1 MDRNIPKQM
10 NCFETVVRLKKLIFS
25 CCTLLASLGL
35 FSFAPTL
42 SHAQD
47 ALMRSRQAGSSQ
59 QLLEEEAH
67 VDGQQYA
74 ILASEIATAKK
85 LIFEFDASEA
95 AEVSQEIV
103 DSFDVSA
110 PPELALE
117 AYVVLGRLAVR
128 IGDFGA
134 AMHYFS
140 QATKLEKQTG
150 GGHKTSS
157 LYAELGESLQK
168 MGYFGPAMRCYKEA
182 QGNSIASDL
191 GERCLVNQAFLHLEL
206 GELEEAAAVARRLAV
221 RVGGKRNAEQLLVIN
236 AIRLFNG
243 QAEEVVAQF
252 GAAADSDVKKI
263 CESHRDYHWLMCN
276 AYMALEQD
284 EEAIYH
290 AEALDRKGES
300 LFCGAPAKLLQSK
313 SLMRSG
319 RKEEGIKTL
328 KAIQEGPFHLV
339 ASVAASKL
347 LAGILSED
355 GRFEEAAELFESTL
369 ETSAKHHEEL
379 LAIEAK
385 VSQREILLRSE
396 MQRQQKLHNKI
407 REENETL
414 AHENDMAW
422 RAFGLAV
429 GFIFVVA
436 AAICFQ
442 MTLSELRK
450 EKRLKNLQQKHNS
463 ALVEVV
469 NQTSEAL
476 TREVTERVELEKS
489 LERKRRDE
497 AIGKLTGNVAHDFN
511 NLLQVIIS
519 TNEHL
524 RSKALAYTEF
534 DRELIATS
542 TKSAQT
548 GASIVRQ
555 LLAYARQQVLA
566 PQSIPLDRY
575 FEGTSDLLKA
585 AVMRPSVL
593 ELENSCGE
601 LRIKVDPT
609 QLTTSLINLLANALD
624 AMPNGGKIRLA
635 ARPFGSNPDDE
646 GEWDLEEFQDHLLIE
661 VIDEGKGLTAEEK
674 KHVFEPFYSTKPTAT
689 GTGLGLSSV
698 LGFVQQSGGDI
709 QIFDNADTGLRVSMV
724 FPVSEEP
731 SPFTDEAVEGIAPVG
746 GKVLIVEDNSYV
758 AYSVRNDLEQ
768 LGFET
773 HWVDN
778 GRDAIELFIDEFVFD
793 AVVSDVRM
801 PGDVSGIELRDWIRQ
816 NYPETGFV
824 LMSGYSYVDTNP
836 ERSAFLQKPFTPIE
850 LLQAIHSELQERLMH
865 EETQVECLVKKK

>member
-1 MDRNIPKQM
+1 MDRITPKQTT
-10 NCFETVVRLKKLIFS
+10 CFEIAERLKQSNLSS
-25 CCTLLASLGL
+25 CLRLALLAL
-35 FSFAPTL
+35 FFFTPSF
-42 SHAQD
+42 SRAQD
-47 ALMRSRQAGSSQ
+47 ALMRSEPTELSQ
-59 QLLEEEAH
+59 HFLEEQAH
-67 VDGQQYA
+67 VDAQQDA
-74 ILASEIATAKK
+74 ILAAKIAAAKK
-85 LIFEFDASEA
+85 LLPGIEASEA
-95 AEVSQEIV
+95 EELSQKIV
-103 DSFDVSA
+103 DAFDTSA
-110 PPELALE
+110 PPRLSLE
-117 AYVVLGRLAVR
+117 TYVVLGRLAVR
-128 IGDFGA
+128 FDDYAA

-150 GGHKTSS
+150 VGMQTSS
-157 LYAELGESLQK
+157 LYAELGESLQRI
-168 MGYFGPAMRCYKEA
+168 GYFRPALRCYKEA

-206 GELEEAAAVARRLAV
+206 GELDEATAIARRLAV
-221 RVGGKRNAEQLLVIN
+221 RVDGKRNADQLLVSN
-236 AIRLFNG
+236 AIKVFDGDAN
-243 QAEEVVAQF
+243 EVIAQL
-252 GAAADSDVKKI
+252 GLASNSAAQKI
-263 CESHRDYHWLMCN
+263 CELHRDYHWLMCN
-276 AYMALEQD
+276 AHLALEQF

-290 AEALDRKGES
+290 AEALDQQKES
-300 LFCGAPAKLLQSK
+300 VFSGAPAKLLKSKLLMQSERMDEA
-313 SLMRSG
+313 LN
-319 RKEEGIKTL
+319 TL
-328 KAIQEGPFHLV
+328 KAIEEGPFHLV
-339 ASVAASKL
+339 SSVAANKL
-347 LAGILSED
+347 MAEILREE
-355 GRFEEAAELFESTL
+355 GRFEEASELLESTL
-369 ETSAKHHEEL
+369 ESSAKHHEEL

-414 AHENDMAW
+414 SHENDMAW
-422 RAFGLAV
+422 RAFGLAI

-524 RSKALAYTEF
+524 RSKGLAYTEF

-585 AVMRPSVL
+585 AVTRPSVL

-609 QLTTSLINLLANALD
+609 QLTTSLINLLTNALD
-624 AMPNGGKIRLA
+624 AMPNGGTIRLA
-635 ARPFGSNPDDE
+635 SRQFGSNPEDE
-646 GEWDLEEFQDHLLIE
+646 REWNLEKFQDFLLIE

-709 QIFDNADTGLRVSMV
+709 KIFDNADSGLRVAMV

-731 SPFTDEAVEGIAPVG
+731 SPFTDESVEGIAPVG
-746 GKVLIVEDNSYV
+746 GKVLIVEDNGYV

-850 LLQAIHSELQERLMH
+850 LLQAIHSELQERLTSQAK
-865 EETQVECLVKKK
+865 EFERLVKKK